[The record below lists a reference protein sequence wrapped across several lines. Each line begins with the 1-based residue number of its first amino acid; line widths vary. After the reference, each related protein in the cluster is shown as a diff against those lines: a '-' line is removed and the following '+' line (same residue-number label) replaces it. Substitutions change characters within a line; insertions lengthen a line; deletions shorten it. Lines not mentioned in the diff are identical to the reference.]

1 MYATHLHLMLTHFS
15 IVGTIIGMG
24 ILIYGLF
31 KNNDDIKKVALTIFI
46 ITGIIVVPIYFTGEW
61 SKLIVEKLPEI
72 SSNFVKSHED
82 IAIQSIFLTGI
93 LILFSIFALIAINKK
108 LKFVK
113 IIIILTLLVS
123 LITFGFFIKT
133 ANLGGQIRHSEIVE
147 QPLN

>member
-1 MYATHLHLMLTHFS
+1 MLTHFS

-133 ANLGGQIRHSEIVE
+133 ANLGGQIRHTEIVE

>member
-133 ANLGGQIRHSEIVE
+133 ANLGGQIRHTEIVE